1 MKETVLKKL
10 HRHSRSTDSRRGNDE
25 RSYSAD
31 SRPVEDNVTLSDTD
45 GATSSSTTL
54 STDLSNPIP
63 AGKAEKEPNAGE
75 SRHQDSLTLTRGKD
89 SEGWPL
95 KDEKEE
101 KRSRS
106 SKETTTSSDL
116 QKSLLEL
123 QSDRDRLRH
132 ENDGLLRVLH
142 RMREIL
148 HNQQIQ
154 HQEDRRLLD
163 SRGKELESTRPF
175 LDKTDAYSFAD
186 IKSMMESLNS
196 EIHQLAAY
204 MSDTLTDKG
213 ERAEINDEEAN
224 HAMKRANRYLDDLIL
239 AHLMRRDANDV
250 GQNGFLQVA
259 FQAAL
264 LFECT
269 NYLRLW
275 DLDPAEDKML
285 RELYARVQESKPT
298 AVVGRW
304 RALTIAMSKY
314 HSSPRAE
321 QYLFH
326 RLGRQLEKAILLGGW
341 AIPNK
346 PEALRHAF
354 GERITEI
361 AKLAIKLDR
370 AIKEGITSQD
380 LDAHFVVPGEKY
392 DSGTMSGAYGNPK
405 KTDEAVSCTCE
416 LGLKSFDEKGKFKTT
431 TIPIFES
438 LFSVSSGR
446 LPRSTKIVLES
457 PYGTPNYLLETPT
470 KKTDIF

>member
-1 MKETVLKKL
+1 MKETILKE
-10 HRHSRSTDSRRGNDE
+10 SYCQSEDSRHGNDE
-25 RSYSAD
+25 RSYSAH
-31 SRPVEDNVTLSDTD
+31 VQENATLPDTD
-45 GATSSSTTL
+45 RATSSPVNMG
-54 STDLSNPIP
+54 TDLSNLSPIP
-63 AGKAEKEPNAGE
+63 AEKADKGSNAGE
-75 SRHQDSLTLTRGKD
+75 SQPRDSLTPAGGGRD
-89 SEGWPL
+89 SKGWSL
-95 KDEKEE
+95 KDDKQG
-101 KRSRS
+101 KRFKF
-106 SKETTTSSDL
+106 SKETRTSSDL
-116 QKSLLEL
+116 QKSLLEI

-132 ENDGLLRVLH
+132 ENDGLLREHH
-142 RMREIL
+142 RMREVI

-175 LDKTDAYSFAD
+175 LDKTDAYSFAE

-196 EIHQLAAY
+196 EILQLAAY

-213 ERAEINDEEAN
+213 ERREITDEEAN
-224 HAMKRANRYLDDLIL
+224 HAMKRAKRYLDDRIL
-239 AHLMRRDANDV
+239 ALLMRRDANDV
-250 GQNGFLQVA
+250 GQNGVLQVA

-269 NYLRLW
+269 TYLRLW
-275 DLDPAEDKML
+275 GLDPAENKML

-321 QYLFH
+321 QHLFH
-326 RLGRQLEKAILLGGW
+326 RLGCQLENVILLGGW
-341 AIPNK
+341 AVPNK

-380 LDAHFVVPGEKY
+380 LDAHSVGPGEKY
-392 DSGTMSGAYGNPK
+392 DSETMSGAYGNPK
-405 KTDEAVSCTCE
+405 ETDEAVSCTCE
-416 LGLKSFDEKGKFKTT
+416 LGLKSFDDKGKKA
-431 TIPIFES
+431 
-438 LFSVSSGR
+438 R
-446 LPRSTKIVLES
+446 L
-457 PYGTPNYLLETPT
+457 LLKAGVVVPSALV
-470 KKTDIF
+470 